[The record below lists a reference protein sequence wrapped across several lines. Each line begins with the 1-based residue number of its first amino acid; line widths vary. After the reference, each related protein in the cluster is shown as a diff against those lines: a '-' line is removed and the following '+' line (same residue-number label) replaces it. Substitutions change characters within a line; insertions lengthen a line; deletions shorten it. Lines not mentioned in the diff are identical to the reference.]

1 MKDAD
6 RHNGNGGTQGDTH
19 SAIGSL
25 LVKAVIPTL
34 AQVHDSNLTDQ
45 GAAWVTGAL
54 GENKPNPAAKELA
67 RLALQGRL
75 EPCLQFVEEQR
86 AAGMSL
92 IELFLGV
99 LQPAARQLGQGWE
112 EDSCR
117 FTDVTVGLWQL
128 QQVFMRLVPEVHQ
141 GPLNRERRARPTIF
155 LTAMPTAQH
164 RFGVQMLGAVFFAAG
179 WSVTVSESREPEGQ
193 VLDAARANPNVL
205 GISLSCEKDLLHA
218 RKHIQSLR
226 IACEHS
232 QPFVMIGGPAVHL
245 FPEQVHALQA
255 DAICGDAPDA
265 LQQAT
270 QLLALGLARG

>member
-1 MKDAD
+1 MKSLYRPDSHGEAQS
-6 RHNGNGGTQGDTH
+6 GPE
-19 SAIGSL
+19 SALGSL
-25 LVKAVIPTL
+25 LVQAVIPSL
-34 AQVHDSNLTDQ
+34 ASAHDLSTEHQ
-45 GAAWVTGAL
+45 TTWVTGAL
-54 GENKPNPAAKELA
+54 GENRPNPAASK
-67 RLALQGRL
+67 LALLALEGRL
-75 EPCLQFVEEQR
+75 EPCMAFVQAQR
-86 AAGMSL
+86 ASGMSL

-141 GPLNRERRARPTIF
+141 APMGRERRGRPGIF
-155 LTAMPTAQH
+155 LTAMPGAHH

-179 WSVTVSESREPEGQ
+179 WSVTVSEATDEQGQ
-193 VLDAARANPNVL
+193 VLDATRSNPNIL
-205 GISLSCEKDLLHA
+205 GLSLSCERDLLQA
-218 RKHIQSLR
+218 PKHIQSLR
-226 IACEHS
+226 LACEHT

-245 FPEQVHALQA
+245 FPDQVQALQA
-255 DAICGDAPDA
+255 DALCGDAPDA